1 MKKQFLIK
9 LSGWLTPML
18 ILSSS
23 FAQELTY
30 QRLSP
35 ITVSATSPIV
45 TVNEKV
51 NKAFGEYFKNVTDL
65 NWTELNKKYLVEFM
79 QDDQQNR
86 ALFAKN
92 GDLIYHI
99 SYGKEKNLP
108 SDVRT
113 TIKHEYFDYNI
124 IRAIKVNQEK
134 RKIWVALLEGA
145 DSYIYVRVENMELE
159 ETQRIQK
166 SNK

>member
-1 MKKQFLIK
+1 MKKQLLIK

-30 QRLSP
+30 HRLSP
-35 ITVSATSPIV
+35 ATVSATSPII
-45 TVNEKV
+45 TVNDKV
-51 NKAFGEYFKNVTDL
+51 SKAFGEYFKNVKDL
-65 NWTELNKKYLVEFM
+65 EWNELNKKYLVEFN

-86 ALFAKN
+86 ALFTKN

-99 SYGKEKNLP
+99 RYGKEKHLP
-108 SDVRT
+108 SGVRT
-113 TIKHEYFDYNI
+113 TIKREYYDHNI
-124 IRAIKVNQEK
+124 IRVLQVNQEK
-134 RKIWVALLEGA
+134 RKIWVVLLEN
-145 DSYIYVRVENMELE
+145 SNNYIYVRVENMELE

-166 SNK
+166 SN